1 MFLSGFHVHEN
12 SYPASFG
19 LAASHAAERGP
30 EYMASAELRGFW
42 GNGAGRVMV
51 SNVQSPALAEIWC
64 RVPAAQGSANR
75 RTAYGKNRAPP
86 GRG

>member
-19 LAASHAAERGP
+19 LAASPRSRAGT

-42 GNGAGRVMV
+42 GNGAGRVIV

-75 RTAYGKNRAPP
+75 RTRVRKNRAPP
-86 GRG
+86 GQG

>member
-19 LAASHAAERGP
+19 LASPRSRAGT

-42 GNGAGRVMV
+42 ATGPGGLWFPTCVPSPGRNM
-51 SNVQSPALAEIWC
+51 VQSPCHTGIREQAY
-64 RVPAAQGSANR
+64 P
-75 RTAYGKNRAPP
+75 RTEKPSPP